1 MKFEF
6 LAIASLAFGLAVC
19 GPAGAAELDLTVA
32 GIRDVESPGKVFIG
46 VFNSPDGFLKDER
59 RYARAAVPVVGG
71 TARLI
76 FTLPPGRYAIVA
88 FHDAN
93 DNGQL
98 DTNILGIPTEGYA
111 FSRDARGF
119 MSAPT
124 FDSAALELP
133 ESGTRATITLGY

>member
-6 LAIASLAFGLAVC
+6 LAIASLAFGLAVS
-19 GPAGAAELDLTVA
+19 GPARAAELDLTIA

-46 VFNSPDGFLKDER
+46 VFNSQDGFLKDER
-59 RYARAAVPVVGG
+59 RYARAAIPLAGG

-76 FTLPPGRYAIVA
+76 FTLPPGRYAVVA

-119 MSAPT
+119 MSAPS
-124 FDSAALELP
+124 FDSAALELT

>member
-6 LAIASLAFGLAVC
+6 LAIASLAFGLAVSS
-19 GPAGAAELDLTVA
+19 PVRAAELDLIVA
-32 GIRDVESPGKVFIG
+32 GVRDAESPGKVFIG

-59 RYARAAVPVVGG
+59 RYARAAIPLVGG
-71 TARLI
+71 TARLV
-76 FTLPPGRYAIVA
+76 FTLPPGRYAVVA

-98 DTNILGIPTEGYA
+98 DTNILGVPTEGYA

-119 MSAPT
+119 MSAPS
-124 FDSAALELP
+124 FDSAALELT

>member
-6 LAIASLAFGLAVC
+6 LAIASLAFGLAVS
-19 GPAGAAELDLTVA
+19 GPARAAELDLTVA

-59 RYARAAVPVVGG
+59 RYARAAIPVVGG

-76 FTLPPGRYAIVA
+76 FTLPPGRYAVVA

-111 FSRDARGF
+111 FSRDARGL
-119 MSAPT
+119 MSAPS